1 MLTLLLLSNN
11 MVQMEVVMEYKLGII
26 GYGGM
31 ASWHHRNSVKV
42 PGLKVTSAFDIDPER
57 LKIAAG
63 SGLKIYDDIN
73 DFLTNGDFSIVLV
86 ATPNNFHKYY
96 SVMAMEAKKH
106 VVCEKPVAMNL
117 TELDEMIE
125 ASKKNNV
132 LFTVHQNRRWD
143 RDYRIVKQI
152 LSENKIGK
160 PFTIE
165 SRVHGQN
172 GVMHGWRAYKVAGG
186 GMLFDWGVHLIDQML
201 YMIDEKVTEV
211 YCQLFSIK
219 TPEVDD
225 YFKLILRFES
235 GLSAQIE
242 VGTYCLEKMPRWYV
256 NADQGSVIVKNWECE
271 GKITKAS
278 QIVMEWEPEVVQT
291 VGGPTRTMAPRPKE
305 TLEELELPK
314 IQSEWTEYY
323 KNVISYLNK
332 KDDIIVKQ
340 GELRRVMKVIEAAFE
355 SDKLHQSIK
364 CNI

>member
-1 MLTLLLLSNN
+1 
-11 MVQMEVVMEYKLGII
+11 MEYKMGII

-31 ASWHHRNSVKV
+31 ASWHHKNSVKV
-42 PGLKVTSAFDIDPER
+42 PGLTVTSAFDIDSER
-57 LKIAAG
+57 LKVAEQN
-63 SGLKIYDDIN
+63 GLKIYDNVD
-73 DFLTNGDFSIVLV
+73 DFLRYGDFSIVLV

-96 SVMAMEAKKH
+96 SVMAMNAKKH
-106 VVCEKPVAMNL
+106 VVCEKPVAMSL
-117 TELDEMIE
+117 VELDDMIA

-143 RDYRIVKQI
+143 RDYKTIKRV
-152 LSENKIGK
+152 LEDNLIGK
-160 PFTIE
+160 PYTIE

-186 GMLFDWGVHLIDQML
+186 GMLFDWGVHLIDQIL
-201 YMIDEKVTEV
+201 CMINEKVTEV

-225 YFKLILRFES
+225 YFKLLLRFES

-256 NADQGSVIVKNWECE
+256 NADHGSVIVKNWECE

-278 QIVMEWEPEVVQT
+278 EIVMEWEPEVVQT

-305 TLEELELPK
+305 TLEELALPK
-314 IQSEWTEYY
+314 VESQWSDYY
-323 KNVISYLNK
+323 INVIAHLNGK
-332 KDDIIVKQ
+332 EDLIVKHE
-340 GELRRVMKVIEAAFE
+340 ELRRVMKIIEAAFE
-355 SDKLHQSIK
+355 SDRTHQSIK
-364 CNI
+364 CLI

>member
-1 MLTLLLLSNN
+1 
-11 MVQMEVVMEYKLGII
+11 MEYKLGII

-31 ASWHHRNSVKV
+31 GSWHHKNSVKV
-42 PGLKVTSAFDIDPER
+42 PGLRVTSAFDIDQQR
-57 LKIAAG
+57 LKIAAEN
-63 SGLKIYDDIN
+63 GLKTYDNVDE
-73 DFLTNGDFSIVLV
+73 FLKNGDFSIVLV

-96 SVMAMEAKKH
+96 SVMAMDAKKH

-117 TELDEMIE
+117 AELDDMIA

-143 RDYRIVKQI
+143 KDYKTVKKV
-152 LSENKIGK
+152 LSDNLIGK
-160 PFTIE
+160 PYTIE

-172 GVMHGWRAYKVAGG
+172 GVMHGWRAYQVAGG

-201 YMIDEKVTEV
+201 YMVNEKVTEV

-256 NADQGSVIVKNWECE
+256 NADQGSVLVKNWECE
-271 GKITKAS
+271 GKVTRAS
-278 QIVMEWEPEVVQT
+278 QIVMEWEPEIVQT

-305 TLEELELPK
+305 TLEEIDLPK
-314 IQSEWTEYY
+314 VQSEWVEYY
-323 KNVISYLNK
+323 MNIIAYLNGK
-332 KDDIIVKQ
+332 EDIIVKQ
-340 GELRRVMKVIEAAFE
+340 EELRRVMQVIEAAFE
-355 SDKLHQSIK
+355 SDKSHQSIK
-364 CNI
+364 CLI

>member
-1 MLTLLLLSNN
+1 
-11 MVQMEVVMEYKLGII
+11 MEYKLGII

-31 ASWHHRNSVKV
+31 GSWHHKNSVKI
-42 PGLKVTSAFDIDPER
+42 PGLKVTSAFDIDEAR
-57 LKIAAG
+57 LKVAAEN
-63 SGLKIYDDIN
+63 GLEIYDN
-73 DFLTNGDFSIVLV
+73 VEDFLNKGDFTMVLV
-86 ATPNNFHKYY
+86 ATPNNFHRHYA
-96 SVMAMEAKKH
+96 VMAMDAKKN

-117 TELDEMIE
+117 AELDDMI
-125 ASKKNNV
+125 ATAKRNNV

-143 RDYRIVKQI
+143 KDFKIIKQI
-152 LSENKIGK
+152 LSEGLIGK

-172 GVMHGWRAYKVAGG
+172 GVMHGWRAHQVAGG

-201 YMIDEKVTEV
+201 FMVKEKVTEV

-256 NADQGSVIVKNWECE
+256 NADQGSVMIKNWECQ

-278 QIVMEWEPEVVQT
+278 QLVMEWEPEIVQT
-291 VGGPTRTMAPRPKE
+291 AGGPTRTMAPRPKE
-305 TLEELELPK
+305 TLEELELPE
-314 IQSEWTEYY
+314 IQSDWSEYY
-323 KNVISYLNK
+323 KNVIAYLNK
-332 KDDIIVKQ
+332 EDDIIVKHE
-340 GELRRVMKVIEAAFE
+340 ELRRVMQVIEAAFE
-355 SDKLHQSIK
+355 SEEKHQSIK
-364 CNI
+364 CLI

>member
-1 MLTLLLLSNN
+1 
-11 MVQMEVVMEYKLGII
+11 MEYKLGII

-31 ASWHHRNSVKV
+31 GSWHHKNSVKV
-42 PGLKVTSAFDIDPER
+42 PGLRVTSAFDIDHQR
-57 LKIAAG
+57 LKIAAEN
-63 SGLKIYDDIN
+63 GLKTYDNVDE
-73 DFLTNGDFSIVLV
+73 FLKNGDFSIVLV

-96 SVMAMEAKKH
+96 SVMAMDAKKH

-117 TELDEMIE
+117 AELDDMIA

-143 RDYRIVKQI
+143 KDYKTVKKV
-152 LSENKIGK
+152 LSDNLIGK
-160 PFTIE
+160 PYTIE

-172 GVMHGWRAYKVAGG
+172 GVMHGWRAYQVAGG

-201 YMIDEKVTEV
+201 YMVNEKVTEV

-256 NADQGSVIVKNWECE
+256 NADQGSVLVKNWECE
-271 GKITKAS
+271 GKVTRAS
-278 QIVMEWEPEVVQT
+278 QIVMEWEPEIVQT

-305 TLEELELPK
+305 TLEEIDLPK
-314 IQSEWTEYY
+314 VQSEWAEYY
-323 KNVISYLNK
+323 MNIIAYLNGK
-332 KDDIIVKQ
+332 EDIIVKQ
-340 GELRRVMKVIEAAFE
+340 EELRRVMQVIEAAFE
-355 SDKLHQSIK
+355 SDKSHQSIK
-364 CNI
+364 CLI

>member
-1 MLTLLLLSNN
+1 
-11 MVQMEVVMEYKLGII
+11 MEYKLGII

-31 ASWHHRNSVKV
+31 GSWHHRNSVKV
-42 PGLKVTSAFDIDPER
+42 PGLEVTSAFDIDNER
-57 LKIAAG
+57 LKIAAEN
-63 SGLKIYDDIN
+63 GLKTYDNVD
-73 DFLTNGDFSIVLV
+73 DFLRNGDFTIVLV

-96 SVMAMEAKKH
+96 SVMAMNAKKH
-106 VVCEKPVAMNL
+106 VVCEKPVAMSL
-117 TELDEMIE
+117 AELDEMIA
-125 ASKKNNV
+125 ASKQNEV

-143 RDYRIVKQI
+143 KDYKTVKKVLQ
-152 LSENKIGK
+152 ENTIGK
-160 PFTIE
+160 PYTIE

-172 GVMHGWRAYKVAGG
+172 GVMHGWRAYQVAGG

-201 YMIDEKVTEV
+201 YMVNEKVTEV

-225 YFKLILRFES
+225 YFKLVLRFES

-271 GKITKAS
+271 GKITRAS
-278 QIVMEWEPEVVQT
+278 QIVMEWEPEIVQT

-314 IQSEWTEYY
+314 IQSEWSEYY
-323 KNVISYLNK
+323 KNIIAYLDK
-332 KDDIIVKQ
+332 KEDIIVKQ
-340 GELRRVMKVIEAAFE
+340 EELRRVMQVIESAFE
-355 SDKLHQSIK
+355 SDRSHQSIK
-364 CNI
+364 CLI